1 MSASAIVVVGA
12 TGLLGEALI
21 ELLAERD
28 GLGVE
33 VVALASARSVGKR
46 VEFGER
52 RLKVLDLHDYTFRS
66 SELVLLCV
74 PAKVVAKALPRIQAA
89 GARVIDFSG
98 HLADLP
104 PALPWVAN
112 GAVDAAASAFRAAA
126 TVNAH
131 VACSLVPLHTLAGI
145 EDVRVNVLQ
154 AVSARGRGGIS
165 ELAGQA
171 ARLLNV
177 QAFEPKLFPAQ
188 IAFNALPDDND
199 FAAWTSDLAVLLGID
214 ATSVSLSRAWVSVFH
229 GQTVHVDVLTRKALA
244 AETLIDTWREIPQ
257 LEFNSEATLSPVV
270 DGSRGDIIQLGGLRV
285 RARPGGGSRVS
296 YWSVADDVRH
306 ATAANGIA
314 ISEILI
320 KPDQ

>member
-1 MSASAIVVVGA
+1 MKIYPFIPILLLLPLGVMSADKKKKAPPAEPVVEVKVVKLTLEDFGWIERD
-12 TGLLGEALI
+12 LFV
-21 ELLAERD
+21 ELLTAIGDE
-28 GLGVE
+28 
-33 VVALASARSVGKR
+33 
-46 VEFGER
+46 
-52 RLKVLDLHDYTFRS
+52 
-66 SELVLLCV
+66 
-74 PAKVVAKALPRIQAA
+74 
-89 GARVIDFSG
+89 
-98 HLADLP
+98 
-104 PALPWVAN
+104 
-112 GAVDAAASAFRAAA
+112 
-126 TVNAH
+126 
-131 VACSLVPLHTLAGI
+131 
-145 EDVRVNVLQ
+145 
-154 AVSARGRGGIS
+154 
-165 ELAGQA
+165 
-171 ARLLNV
+171 
-177 QAFEPKLFPAQ
+177 
-188 IAFNALPDDND
+188 LPDDND